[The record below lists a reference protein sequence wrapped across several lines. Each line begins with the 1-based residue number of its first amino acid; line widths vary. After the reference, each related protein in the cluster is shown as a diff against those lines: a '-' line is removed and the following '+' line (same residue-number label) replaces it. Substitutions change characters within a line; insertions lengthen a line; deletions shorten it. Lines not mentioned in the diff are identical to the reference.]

1 MDFCYSHEAFL
12 PHNCSFAIYYFIIS
26 LPISLS
32 LSLSLSLSIPFLCQ
46 NKKDWT
52 TGDLQ
57 ISLNRWRPVSSASW
71 LSRPSASTFVRDR
84 RIRGAAISPIDK
96 NSRSTRFRRTRNRD
110 LWVFFGSLFGFSLT
124 SCHGRTS
131 HGQPPSKSLHC
142 NLISLSRRWIVVN

>member
-32 LSLSLSLSIPFLCQ
+32 LFLSLSPFSIPFLCQ

-57 ISLNRWRPVSSASW
+57 ISLDRWRLVSSASW
-71 LSRPSASTFVRDR
+71 LSRPS
-84 RIRGAAISPIDK
+84 
-96 NSRSTRFRRTRNRD
+96 STRF
-110 LWVFFGSLFGFSLT
+110 FFGSLFGFSLT
-124 SCHGRTS
+124 GPLSFSLLS
-131 HGQPPSKSLHC
+131 HWLPRPNLTWPTTVQKPPLQL
-142 NLISLSRRWIVVN
+142 NLTLSPLD